1 MIQDR
6 VGLSGEKAGS
16 DSAKIREVIF
26 PCFILFYFFNLKLI
40 FLIRILMCGLF
51 YMFDVRIFQG
61 KLKYSILNQWT
72 LKKENN
78 RQYFIYFATC
88 NPFTPALREF
98 FLKLWIIYTKKKIQ
112 KSIFLSIFCQP
123 ADISIVATV
132 KSVFRCHF
140 CWIFE
145 SNNLLCYRNSFRFLG
160 EKHLFALL
168 FWVRWENW

>member
-98 FLKLWIIYTKKKIQ
+98 FLKLWIIYTKKKFKKVFFFQ
-112 KSIFLSIFCQP
+112 SFVSLLIFLLLQQWNLCFC
-123 ADISIVATV
+123 VT
-132 KSVFRCHF
+132 SVG
-140 CWIFE
+140 
-145 SNNLLCYRNSFRFLG
+145 FLNPTTFYVTG
-160 EKHLFALL
+160 IASD
-168 FWVRWENW
+168 FWGKTLICFVVRS

>member
-98 FLKLWIIYTKKKIQ
+98 FLKLWIIYTKKKNS
-112 KSIFLSIFCQP
+112 KKYFSF
-123 ADISIVATV
+123 
-132 KSVFRCHF
+132 
-140 CWIFE
+140 
-145 SNNLLCYRNSFRFLG
+145 NLLSACWYFYCCNS
-160 EKHLFALL
+160 EICVSVSLL
-168 FWVRWENW
+168 LDFWIQQPFMLQE